1 MIASD
6 VSDENVFFHFTAIP
20 GEGYRTLRP
29 DTPVRFEV
37 VKSRAGLTAH
47 NVQNEEES

>member
-1 MIASD
+1 MIQSD
-6 VSDENVFFHFTAIP
+6 TSDDDVFFNFTAIP

-37 VKSRAGLTAH
+37 VKSEAGLTAR
-47 NVQNEEES
+47 NVQKKVEA